1 MKISKF
7 VIVAGMVALAQ
18 GCISFDM
25 GPAHSFPDSAK
36 REELTVQ
43 SLKRVVSRITKVG
56 YNGSDTRY
64 KLELVAEGSFIK
76 HNGHT
81 MNKGTPC
88 LSVGFWPGL
97 SGSKN
102 KGELFFFS
110 ILGIYPFCG
119 LPTLCSLVCEPF
131 RDYRVKPDSGVGDM
145 ADVGL
150 LGFNKYYR
158 DIHRDSTAGFVSVS
172 TERISRYVLYA
183 YSVEI
188 DGVRYQDRDA
198 GRGYE
203 GAVYFRSS
211 RPRGSKVVIRIAD
224 PPASRS
230 DGGDGFSGLQGLV
243 LMGTIP

>member
-1 MKISKF
+1 MKITKF
-7 VIVAGMVALAQ
+7 IIIAGMAALAQ

-25 GPAHSFPDSAK
+25 GPERSFPDSAGK
-36 REELTVQ
+36 EELTVQ
-43 SLKRVVSRITKVG
+43 SLKRVVSRITKAG
-56 YNGSDTRY
+56 YNDSGTTY
-64 KLELVAEGSFIK
+64 KLELVAEGNFIK

-88 LSVGFWPGL
+88 LSVGLWPGL
-97 SGSKN
+97 SDSKN

-119 LPTLCSLVCEPF
+119 LPTLCSLLFEPF
-131 RDYRVKPDSGVGDM
+131 RDYRVKPSNGVGDM
-145 ADVGL
+145 ADVGII
-150 LGFNKYYR
+150 GFNKYYR
-158 DIHRDSTAGFVSVS
+158 DVHRDANAGFVSVS

-188 DGVRYQDRDA
+188 DGMRYEDKDR

-203 GAVYFRSS
+203 GAVYFRYS
-211 RPRGSKVVIRIAD
+211 RPRGSKVAIRIVD
-224 PPASRS
+224 SPASRS
-230 DGGDGFSGLQGLV
+230 DGGDGFSGMQGLV

>member
-1 MKISKF
+1 
-7 VIVAGMVALAQ
+7 
-18 GCISFDM
+18 
-25 GPAHSFPDSAK
+25 
-36 REELTVQ
+36 VQ